1 MHYIYT
7 TYIYIYVYNKCIEI
21 STYMY
26 NIYIYIYIHIYI
38 LILCPPLTGIFITFY
53 NQFFEEPD
61 QKTLS
66 CYYVNNL

>member
-7 TYIYIYVYNKCIEI
+7 TYIYIYIYVYNKCIEI

-26 NIYIYIYIHIYI
+26 NIYIYIHIYI

-61 QKTLS
+61 H
-66 CYYVNNL
+66 